1 MKETQTTF
9 DIFGDDTNV
18 ITLNNDVLDGIDDM
32 IINDP
37 EEELSIEPAFD
48 VQVDTNVDSELEHSL
63 SDIDKHL
70 ERIDDT
76 LDLAK
81 QDVELNIRETI
92 KVDTADL
99 NKMAEINKQLNIV
112 SEEKPSE
119 AISLSE
125 GNDVFLTSAAGY
137 GKVNILT
144 LGIGGCGVN
153 AIGRM
158 YEERAS
164 DIKLVAMDTS
174 RKSLEINNADHK
186 ILLGESMFKGHGSGG
201 KYDAVAQAIQNEKEK
216 IQQLLT
222 DIDMLFI
229 TGGIGKGTG
238 SVGLV
243 EIGKIARQ
251 MGILT
256 IGFAVL
262 PTNNEADPNTVRK
275 YYTDFID
282 NVDSNIIVENQR
294 VNEVYKNLPIL
305 KAAKMADKMLVDG
318 IRGISDLITSPGKIN
333 LDYADVK
340 TAFSNKG
347 SVVMG
352 IGYGRGENAVIDAI
366 NQSIKSDIVNFNN
379 VKNARDIIFNIS
391 CAKNTITIGQANR
404 GTDLIYSYNE
414 GDNIDHLFFGYSYDE
429 TLDDQVKVTFVATG
443 TGVRNLDEIIYMDKA
458 STSNAGA
465 TDLFG
470 NPIQSKPKATRE
482 SLAAPTKPM
491 HKPTE
496 DASSTETKTLE
507 LPDFFNKR

>member
-9 DIFGDDTNV
+9 EIFGDDTTS
-18 ITLNNDVLDGIDDM
+18 ITLNNDVLDDLDDM
-32 IINDP
+32 VINDP
-37 EEELSIEPAFD
+37 KAGMEVDTQFE
-48 VQVDTNVDSELEHSL
+48 VQVETNVDSAMEDSL

-70 ERIDDT
+70 NRLDDT
-76 LDLAK
+76 LDLAQK
-81 QDVELNIRETI
+81 EVELDFRESLTINTSDLSKMQEINQQI
-92 KVDTADL
+92 KVA
-99 NKMAEINKQLNIV
+99 
-112 SEEKPSE
+112 SESKPSE
-119 AISLSE
+119 AISLSD
-125 GNDVFLTSAAGY
+125 GKDVFLTGAAGY

-158 YEERAS
+158 YDERNS

-174 RKSLEINNADHK
+174 RKSLANNNADHK
-186 ILLGESMFKGHGSGG
+186 ILLGEKTFKGHGSGG
-201 KYDAVAQAIQNEKEK
+201 NYEAVANSINVEKEK
-216 IQQLLT
+216 IQQLLK

-262 PTNNEADPNTVRK
+262 PTANEADGNVVKK
-275 YYTDFID
+275 YYTEFID

-294 VNEVYKNLPIL
+294 VNEVYKHLPVL
-305 KAAKMADKMLVDG
+305 KAAKMGDKMLVDG

-352 IGYGRGENAVIDAI
+352 IGYGKGENAVIDAI
-366 NQSIKSDIVNFNN
+366 NQSIKSDIINFNN

-391 CAKNTITIGQANR
+391 CAKNTITIGQANK
-404 GTDLIYSYNE
+404 GTELIYSYNE
-414 GDNIDHLFFGYSYDE
+414 GDQIDHLFFGYSYDE
-429 TLDDQVKVTFVATG
+429 TLDDEVKVTFVATG
-443 TGVRNLDEIIYMDKA
+443 TGVRNLDDIIYKDNGTKA
-458 STSNAGA
+458 GGVA

-470 NPIQSKPKATRE
+470 NPIPARPANNRSASKPTVT
-482 SLAAPTKPM
+482 APA
-491 HKPTE
+491 
-496 DASSTETKTLE
+496 DASNTETKQLE
-507 LPDFFNKR
+507 IPDFFNKK